1 MSAPVFYRINLE
13 SLTPDLYNAYLDG
26 EYNCEYFDN
35 VFGSILDKD
44 GSYLFIKCVPY
55 VNGRCEAIDQ
65 CESIKQFK
73 TILDNGA
80 TSNRVFDYDEINSFY
95 NFAKIAQESYVV
107 AVTEN
112 ESIIGIGQFTSKL
125 YYNSNNAP
133 YNETEIVAY
142 KEEPQTIES
151 SVGKSRRKKA
161 VNETKYKEVRCVY
174 PYCRKIKWLRIYE
187 KNSYVLKNTP
197 SPDLSKINNVDM
209 IEMLKGLIELKDNSS
224 IASSNAIDNV
234 KIHATEA
241 QPIVASDPIIPC
253 PFAHNRIF
261 FGAPG
266 TGKSYLLEEQRKR
279 YFASPESY
287 ERVTFHPD
295 YCYAN
300 FVGTYK
306 PVMVEHA
313 GFEYKGEAQKKV
325 ISILTDKSKTA
336 QEKYDLL
343 YEDFK
348 GNSLTRLPILLGI
361 YSDDTF
367 ETRKVDGEPANNNN
381 DVERNHG
388 KAIRPY
394 LNLSFDDEARSE
406 ISYEYVPG
414 PFMCIYVEALKNP
427 EKLYLLAIEEINR
440 ANVAAVFGD
449 VFQLLD
455 RDDDGNSMY
464 PIHASE
470 DMKCYIAK
478 ELGEEPKEFSSIR
491 IPSNMYIWATMNS
504 ADQGVFPMDTAFKR
518 RWEFEYI
525 GINTSEQQ
533 MSHYNVQLG
542 QGEYAKIINW
552 NELRRAINEE
562 LVCMNVNEDKLMG
575 PFFLS
580 DKVMKTLAV
589 GPEDNA
595 AFINAFKNK
604 VLMYLFDDAA
614 KQKRATLFN
623 NVEKAKLT
631 YSSICEEFDKKGGAI
646 FCDNIA
652 NRFINSDNE
661 EQL

>member
-1 MSAPVFYRINLE
+1 MSVPTFYILE
-13 SLTPDLYNAYLDG
+13 LDSLTPDFYNDSFINSIDEEDNG
-26 EYNCEYFDN
+26 EAINHIDFDCNYGSVNDNHNSYIFDMVWNKIPGLCEAVDNCLTKEKF
-35 VFGSILDKD
+35 K
-44 GSYLFIKCVPY
+44 SYLKA
-55 VNGRCEAIDQ
+55 N
-65 CESIKQFK
+65 SISDFSGYSEVFYKFA
-73 TILDNGA
+73 TIPDDA
-80 TSNRVFDYDEINSFY
+80 YI
-95 NFAKIAQESYVV
+95 V
-107 AVTEN
+107 ALREN
-112 ESIIGIGQFTSKL
+112 KYIIGIGHFVGKL
-125 YYNSNNAP
+125 YYDANNRP
-133 YNETEIVAY
+133 YNKYETIREKSA
-142 KEEPQTIES
+142 PPLTS
-151 SVGKSRRKKA
+151 NGKKRKG
-161 VNETKYKEVRCVY
+161 VISNVFKEVKIAY
-174 PYCRKIKWLRIYE
+174 PYCRKIKWIKVFDNNNLVLRDEHEEDFTIV
-187 KNSYVLKNTP
+187 KSVNSINMLQNLLESKDDALVSQKNTMVQP
-197 SPDLSKINNVDM
+197 AQTID
-209 IEMLKGLIELKDNSS
+209 KDYP
-224 IASSNAIDNV
+224 V
-234 KIHATEA
+234 
-241 QPIVASDPIIPC
+241 IPC
-253 PFAHNRIF
+253 PFAHNRII

-266 TGKSYLLEEQRKR
+266 TGKSYLLEEQRKK
-279 YFASPESY
+279 YFASPERY

-306 PVMVEHA
+306 PVMVEHG
-313 GFEYKGEAQKKV
+313 GFEYKDEAQKKV

-343 YEDFK
+343 YDDFK
-348 GNSLTRLPILLGI
+348 DNSLTRLPILVGI
-361 YSDDTF
+361 YSDGTF
-367 ETRKVDGEPANNNN
+367 KTKKVDESYTNNNN

-394 LNLSFDDEARSE
+394 LNLNFDDEARSE

-414 PFMCIYVEALKNP
+414 PFMRIYVEALKHP
-427 EKLYLLAIEEINR
+427 DKCYLLAIEEINR

-470 DMKCYIAK
+470 DMKRYIAK
-478 ELGEEPKEFSSIR
+478 ELGEEPKKFASIR

-595 AFINAFKNK
+595 AFIHAFKNK

-631 YSSICEEFDKKGGAI
+631 YSSLCEEFDQKGVAI

-652 NRFINSDNE
+652 NRFINPDNE
-661 EQL
+661 EQ

>member
-1 MSAPVFYRINLE
+1 M
-13 SLTPDLYNAYLDG
+13 
-26 EYNCEYFDN
+26 
-35 VFGSILDKD
+35 
-44 GSYLFIKCVPY
+44 
-55 VNGRCEAIDQ
+55 
-65 CESIKQFK
+65 
-73 TILDNGA
+73 
-80 TSNRVFDYDEINSFY
+80 
-95 NFAKIAQESYVV
+95 
-107 AVTEN
+107 
-112 ESIIGIGQFTSKL
+112 
-125 YYNSNNAP
+125 
-133 YNETEIVAY
+133 
-142 KEEPQTIES
+142 
-151 SVGKSRRKKA
+151 
-161 VNETKYKEVRCVY
+161 
-174 PYCRKIKWLRIYE
+174 
-187 KNSYVLKNTP
+187 
-197 SPDLSKINNVDM
+197 
-209 IEMLKGLIELKDNSS
+209 
-224 IASSNAIDNV
+224 
-234 KIHATEA
+234 
-241 QPIVASDPIIPC
+241 
-253 PFAHNRIF
+253 
-261 FGAPG
+261 
-266 TGKSYLLEEQRKR
+266 EEQRKR

-306 PVMVEHA
+306 PVPLKNEA
-313 GFEYKGEAQKKV
+313 GE
-325 ISILTDKSKTA
+325 SIITYA
-336 QEKYDLL
+336 
-343 YEDFK
+343 
-348 GNSLTRLPILLGI
+348 
-361 YSDDTF
+361 
-367 ETRKVDGEPANNNN
+367 
-381 DVERNHG
+381 
-388 KAIRPY
+388 
-394 LNLSFDDEARSE
+394 
-406 ISYEYVPG
+406 YVPG
-414 PFMCIYVEALKNP
+414 PFIRIYVEALKHP
-427 EKLYLLAIEEINR
+427 DKIYLLAIEEINR

-491 IPSNMYIWATMNS
+491 IPSNMFIWATMNS

-595 AFINAFKNK
+595 AFIHAFKNK

-631 YSSICEEFDKKGGAI
+631 YSSICEEFDKKGVAI

-661 EQL
+661 EQ

>member
-1 MSAPVFYRINLE
+1 MSTPVFYRLNLE

-26 EYNCEYFDN
+26 EYNCAYGDYSIGSFINDN
-35 VFGSILDKD
+35 DSFVFTTDLSHETGLCELIDNITSKEQ
-44 GSYLFIKCVPY
+44 F
-55 VNGRCEAIDQ
+55 EAII
-65 CESIKQFK
+65 EGN
-73 TILDNGA
+73 DNHTA
-80 TSNRVFDYDEINSFY
+80 FDYVEIDKFY
-95 NFAKIAQESYVV
+95 DFATLSQEAYIV
-107 AVTEN
+107 AVTEHGN
-112 ESIIGIGQFTSKL
+112 IIGIGQFASKL
-125 YYNSNNAP
+125 YFNPNNAP
-133 YNETEIVAY
+133 YNETEIVVD
-142 KEEPQTIES
+142 KEASQPIETP
-151 SVGKSRRKKA
+151 VKKGRRKKSTP
-161 VNETKYKEVRCVY
+161 VTKYKEVRCVY
-174 PYCRKIKWLRIYE
+174 PYCRKFKWLKTFDDNRF
-187 KNSYVLKNTP
+187 VLKNTKYP
-197 SPDLSKINNVDM
+197 NFSRITDVDM
-209 IEMLKGLIELKDNSS
+209 IAMLQKLLATTDNESTAVRNEIDNDNSP
-224 IASSNAIDNV
+224 AMQ
-234 KIHATEA
+234 A
-241 QPIVASDPIIPC
+241 QTTKVSTPVISC

-266 TGKSYLLEEQRKR
+266 TGKSYLLEEQRKKF
-279 YFASPESY
+279 FANPECY

-295 YCYAN
+295 YAYAN

-306 PVMVEHA
+306 PVPLKNEA
-313 GFEYKGEAQKKV
+313 GE
-325 ISILTDKSKTA
+325 SIITYA
-336 QEKYDLL
+336 
-343 YEDFK
+343 
-348 GNSLTRLPILLGI
+348 
-361 YSDDTF
+361 
-367 ETRKVDGEPANNNN
+367 
-381 DVERNHG
+381 
-388 KAIRPY
+388 
-394 LNLSFDDEARSE
+394 
-406 ISYEYVPG
+406 YVPG
-414 PFMCIYVEALKNP
+414 PFMRIYVEALKHP
-427 EKLYLLAIEEINR
+427 DKIYLLAIEEINR

-470 DMKCYIAK
+470 DMKHYIAK
-478 ELGEEPKEFSSIR
+478 ELGGDPKQYSSIR

-525 GINTSEQQ
+525 GINSSEQQ

-595 AFINAFKNK
+595 AFIHAFKNK

-631 YSSICEEFDKKGGAI
+631 YSSICEEFDKKGVAI

-661 EQL
+661 EQ

>member
-1 MSAPVFYRINLE
+1 MGAPTFYRINLE
-13 SLTPDLYNAYLDG
+13 SLTPDLYNAYLAGD
-26 EYNCEYFDN
+26 YICECFDN
-35 VFGSILDKD
+35 VFGSILNNNE
-44 GSYLFIKCVPY
+44 SYLFIKSVPD
-55 VNGRCEAIDQ
+55 VNGLCEAIDQ
-65 CESIKQFK
+65 CESIKHFK

-80 TSNRVFDYDEINSFY
+80 TSNRAFDYNEINSFY
-95 NFAKIAQESYVV
+95 NFAKIDQESYVV

-112 ESIIGIGQFTSKL
+112 ESIIGIGQFTSRL
-125 YYNSNNAP
+125 YYNPNNAP

-142 KEEPQTIES
+142 KEESQHIES
-151 SVGKSRRKKA
+151 AVRKGRRKKE
-161 VNETKYKEVRCVY
+161 VNDTKYKEVRCVY

-197 SPDLSKINNVDM
+197 YPDLSKINNVDM
-209 IEMLKGLIELKDNSS
+209 IEMIKGLIEAKDDSS
-224 IASSNAIDNV
+224 IASSNVVDDV
-234 KIHATEA
+234 KKHATET
-241 QPIVASDPIIPC
+241 QLIVASVSGIHC
-253 PFAHNRIF
+253 PYAHNRIF

-266 TGKSYLLEEQRKR
+266 TGKSYLLEKQRKEFFDSSER
-279 YFASPESY
+279 Y

-295 YCYAN
+295 YSYAN

-306 PVMVEHA
+306 PVPFKNDA
-313 GFEYKGEAQKKV
+313 GD
-325 ISILTDKSKTA
+325 SIIT
-336 QEKYDLL
+336 
-343 YEDFK
+343 
-348 GNSLTRLPILLGI
+348 
-361 YSDDTF
+361 
-367 ETRKVDGEPANNNN
+367 
-381 DVERNHG
+381 
-388 KAIRPY
+388 
-394 LNLSFDDEARSE
+394 
-406 ISYEYVPG
+406 YEYVPG
-414 PFMCIYVEALKNP
+414 PFMRIYVEALKHP
-427 EKLYLLAIEEINR
+427 DKFYLLAIEEINR

-455 RDDDGNSMY
+455 RDDDGSSMY

-470 DMKCYIAK
+470 DLKRYIAK
-478 ELGEEPKEFSSIR
+478 ELGEEPKKFASIR

-552 NELRRAINEE
+552 NKLRRAINEE
-562 LVCMNVNEDKLMG
+562 LICMNVNEDKLMG

-595 AFINAFKNK
+595 AFIHAFKNK

-614 KQKRATLFN
+614 KQKRGTLFD

-631 YSSICEEFDKKGGAI
+631 YSSLCEEFDQKGVAI
-646 FCDNIA
+646 FCDNII
-652 NRFINSDNE
+652 NRFINPDNE
-661 EQL
+661 EQ

>member
-1 MSAPVFYRINLE
+1 MSAPIFYRLNLE
-13 SLTPDLYNAYLDG
+13 SLTPDLYNAYLAG
-26 EYNCEYFDN
+26 EYNSVYGDYSIGSVINDSDSYVFTKDLSHQKGLCEIIDAVTSKEQFE
-35 VFGSILDKD
+35 SIL
-44 GSYLFIKCVPY
+44 
-55 VNGRCEAIDQ
+55 E
-65 CESIKQFK
+65 K
-73 TILDNGA
+73 TGEYGA
-80 TSNRVFDYDEINSFY
+80 FDYVEIEKFY
-95 NFAKIAQESYVV
+95 DFATLSQDAYIV
-107 AVTEN
+107 AVAGHGN
-112 ESIIGIGQFTSKL
+112 IIGIGQFTSKL
-125 YYNSNNAP
+125 YYNPNNSP
-133 YNETEIVAY
+133 YDETEIVVDKDASQPI
-142 KEEPQTIES
+142 EEP
-151 SVGKSRRKKA
+151 VKKGRRKKA
-161 VNETKYKEVRCVY
+161 TPVTKYKEVRCVY
-174 PYCRKIKWLRIYE
+174 PYCRKIKWLKTFDDNRF
-187 KNSYVLKNTP
+187 VLKNTKYP
-197 SPDLSKINNVDM
+197 SFSRITDLEM
-209 IEMLKGLIELKDNSS
+209 IEMLQKLLATTDNESTVVRNDIDNDNSP
-224 IASSNAIDNV
+224 AIQ
-234 KIHATEA
+234 A
-241 QPIVASDPIIPC
+241 QTTKLSTPIISC

-266 TGKSYLLEEQRKR
+266 TGKSYLLEEQRKE
-279 YFASPESY
+279 YFANPECY

-295 YCYAN
+295 YSYAN

-306 PVMVEHA
+306 PVMVEHK
-313 GFEYKGEAQKKV
+313 GFEYKDEKQKRI
-325 ISILTDKSKTA
+325 ISILTEKTKTA

-343 YEDFK
+343 YKDFQES
-348 GNSLTRLPILLGI
+348 SLTRLPILVGI
-361 YSDDTF
+361 YSDGPFKTK
-367 ETRKVDGEPANNNN
+367 KVDETYTNNNN

-394 LNLSFDDEARSE
+394 LNLNFDDDSKSE

-414 PFMCIYVEALKNP
+414 PFMRIYVEALKNP
-427 EKLYLLAIEEINR
+427 DKIYLLAIEEINR

-478 ELGEEPKEFSSIR
+478 ELGEEPNKFSSIR

-533 MSHYNVQLG
+533 MSYYNVQLG

-595 AFINAFKNK
+595 SFLRAFKNK

-631 YSSICEEFDKKGGAI
+631 YSSICEEFDKKGVAI

-661 EQL
+661 EQ

>member
-1 MSAPVFYRINLE
+1 MSEPTFYRLNLE

-26 EYNCEYFDN
+26 EYNCAYGDYSIGSVINDN
-35 VFGSILDKD
+35 DSFVFTTHLSHETGLCELINNITSKEQ
-44 GSYLFIKCVPY
+44 F
-55 VNGRCEAIDQ
+55 EAII
-65 CESIKQFK
+65 EGN
-73 TILDNGA
+73 DNHTA
-80 TSNRVFDYDEINSFY
+80 FDYVEIDKFY
-95 NFAKIAQESYVV
+95 DFATLSQEAYIV
-107 AVTEN
+107 AVTEHGN
-112 ESIIGIGQFTSKL
+112 IIGIGQFASKL
-125 YYNSNNAP
+125 YFNPNNAP
-133 YNETEIVAY
+133 YNETEIVVD
-142 KEEPQTIES
+142 KEASQAIETP
-151 SVGKSRRKKA
+151 VKKGRRKKSTP
-161 VNETKYKEVRCVY
+161 VTKYKEVRCVY
-174 PYCRKIKWLRIYE
+174 PYCRKFKWLKTFDDNRF
-187 KNSYVLKNTP
+187 VLKNTQYP
-197 SPDLSKINNVDM
+197 NFSRITDLEM
-209 IEMLKGLIELKDNSS
+209 IEMLQKLLATTDNESTVVRNDIDNDNSP
-224 IASSNAIDNV
+224 AIQ
-234 KIHATEA
+234 A
-241 QPIVASDPIIPC
+241 QTTKVSTPVISC

-266 TGKSYLLEEQRKR
+266 TGKSYLLEEQRKK
-279 YFASPESY
+279 YFASLERY

-295 YCYAN
+295 YAYAN

-306 PVMVEHA
+306 PVPLKNET
-313 GFEYKGEAQKKV
+313 GE
-325 ISILTDKSKTA
+325 SIITYA
-336 QEKYDLL
+336 
-343 YEDFK
+343 
-348 GNSLTRLPILLGI
+348 
-361 YSDDTF
+361 
-367 ETRKVDGEPANNNN
+367 
-381 DVERNHG
+381 
-388 KAIRPY
+388 
-394 LNLSFDDEARSE
+394 
-406 ISYEYVPG
+406 YVPG
-414 PFMCIYVEALKNP
+414 PFMRIYVEALKHP
-427 EKLYLLAIEEINR
+427 DKLYLLAIEEINR

-478 ELGEEPKEFSSIR
+478 ELGEEPNKFSSIR
-491 IPSNMYIWATMNS
+491 IPGNMYIWSTMNS

-533 MSHYNVQLG
+533 MSHYNVQFG

-595 AFINAFKNK
+595 AFIHAFKNK

-631 YSSICEEFDKKGGAI
+631 YSSICEEFDKKGVAI

>member
-1 MSAPVFYRINLE
+1 MSAPIFYRLNLE

-26 EYNCEYFDN
+26 EYNCAYGDYSIGSVINDN
-35 VFGSILDKD
+35 DSFVFTTDLSHETGLCELIDNITSKEQ
-44 GSYLFIKCVPY
+44 F
-55 VNGRCEAIDQ
+55 EAIIEGNDNY
-65 CESIKQFK
+65 
-73 TILDNGA
+73 TALDYVEIDKFYDFA
-80 TSNRVFDYDEINSFY
+80 TLS
-95 NFAKIAQESYVV
+95 QEAYIV
-107 AVTEN
+107 AVTEHGN
-112 ESIIGIGQFTSKL
+112 IIGIGQFASKL
-125 YYNSNNAP
+125 YFNPNNAP
-133 YNETEIVAY
+133 YNETEIVVD
-142 KEEPQTIES
+142 KEASQPIDTP
-151 SVGKSRRKKA
+151 VKKGRRKKSTP
-161 VNETKYKEVRCVY
+161 VTKYKEVRCVY
-174 PYCRKIKWLRIYE
+174 PYCRKFKWLKTFDDNRF
-187 KNSYVLKNTP
+187 VLKNTKYP
-197 SPDLSKINNVDM
+197 NFSRITDLEM
-209 IEMLKGLIELKDNSS
+209 IEMLQKLLATTDNESTVVRNDIDNDNSP
-224 IASSNAIDNV
+224 AIQ
-234 KIHATEA
+234 A
-241 QPIVASDPIIPC
+241 QTTKVSTPVIPC

-266 TGKSYLLEEQRKR
+266 TGKSYLLEEQRKK
-279 YFASPESY
+279 YFASPERY

-306 PVMVEHA
+306 PVPLKNEA
-313 GFEYKGEAQKKV
+313 GE
-325 ISILTDKSKTA
+325 SIITYA
-336 QEKYDLL
+336 
-343 YEDFK
+343 
-348 GNSLTRLPILLGI
+348 
-361 YSDDTF
+361 
-367 ETRKVDGEPANNNN
+367 
-381 DVERNHG
+381 
-388 KAIRPY
+388 
-394 LNLSFDDEARSE
+394 
-406 ISYEYVPG
+406 YVPG
-414 PFMCIYVEALKNP
+414 PFMRIYVEALKHP
-427 EKLYLLAIEEINR
+427 DKIYLLAIEEINR

-470 DMKCYIAK
+470 DMKHYIAK
-478 ELGEEPKEFSSIR
+478 ELGEEPKKFSSIR
-491 IPSNMYIWATMNS
+491 IPANMYIWATMNS

-533 MSHYNVQLG
+533 MSHYNVQFG

-595 AFINAFKNK
+595 AFIHAFKNK

-631 YSSICEEFDKKGGAI
+631 YSSICEEFDKKGVAI

-661 EQL
+661 EQ